1 MAEVKVKPL
10 FKEAKKVIAT
20 YQEEVQELDERERE
34 LETEAEVL
42 QGEMTSNLVE
52 QETAN
57 VGTLVYLKI
66 QAKEINQKA
75 EVINVLLEE
84 LKEERTELKLKYVPL
99 IRSALGES
107 PYPEYKA
114 TEIVEKYKY
123 QMLSE
128 ISEIG
133 KQMRTQYYEIAP
145 EVAEIYEDPT
155 VNERYPRLKYHF
167 TYDKFKP
174 SFYWLENSVVAK
186 SEVFNACDG
195 QNIKKP
201 KGVN

>member
-1 MAEVKVKPL
+1 MAETKVKPL
-10 FKEAKKVIAT
+10 FKEAEKVIAA
-20 YQEEVQELDERERE
+20 YQEEVQKLDERERE
-34 LETEAEVL
+34 LETEAAVL
-42 QGEMTSNLVE
+42 QGEMTANLTE

-99 IRSALGES
+99 MRNALGES
-107 PYPEYKA
+107 PYPEYNA
-114 TEIVEKYKY
+114 TEIVKKYKY

-128 ISEIG
+128 ISNIG

-145 EVAEIYEDPT
+145 EVAEIYEDPAVT
-155 VNERYPRLKYHF
+155 ERYPRLQYHF

-174 SFYWLENSVVAK
+174 SFYWFENNVVTK
-186 SEVFNACDG
+186 NEVFNACGG
-195 QNIKKP
+195 QEIKKP